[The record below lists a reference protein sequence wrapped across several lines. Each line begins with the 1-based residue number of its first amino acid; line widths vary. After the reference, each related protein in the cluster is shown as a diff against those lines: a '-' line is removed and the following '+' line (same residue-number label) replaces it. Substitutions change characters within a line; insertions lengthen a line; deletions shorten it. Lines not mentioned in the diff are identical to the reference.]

1 MRVKNVLL
9 ALLMTW
15 MGVAVCPAQDGET
28 TVEGVPVVEEIVS
41 DSSMDDD
48 GIIGGANT
56 QTTTR
61 VGSWSVTYTND
72 TISSEDAEEM
82 LKGAIDEIFGFGTM
96 DNMMKTLSGGLLLV
110 TILAIGIPIFFI
122 ILIIVIFYFIYKGR
136 KAKYDAY
143 KSIAESGQTI
153 PEEEL
158 RKMSEPVTDRTTFNK
173 GIKNI
178 CLGVG
183 LAIFLGII
191 MGNFGIGIGALVTC
205 IGIGELLVDYFA
217 KK

>member
-1 MRVKNVLL
+1 M
-9 ALLMTW
+9 ALLVAW
-15 MGVAVCPAQDGET
+15 MSMAMCPAQEGET
-28 TVEGVPVVEEIVS
+28 TMEGVPVVEEIVS
-41 DSSMDDD
+41 DSSADDA
-48 GIIGGANT
+48 IGGVNT
-56 QTTTR
+56 QTATR

-72 TISSEDAEEM
+72 TISSEDAEEI
-82 LKGAIDEIFGFGTM
+82 LKGAVDEIFGSGTM
-96 DNMMKTLSGGLLLV
+96 DGMMKTLSGGLILA
-110 TILAIGIPIFFI
+110 TILAIGLPIIFI
-122 ILIIVIFYFIYKGR
+122 VLIIVILYFIYKGR

-143 KSIAESGQTI
+143 KSIAESGQAI

-158 RKMSEPVTDRTTFNK
+158 RKMSEPITDRTTFNK

-191 MGNFGIGIGALVTC
+191 MGNFGVGIGALITC